1 MLHSLGED
9 VFDLLKILSEENSA
23 KVWVQRKRNGS
34 IPGIT
39 TLLISG
45 IKRTKDLGAD
55 SSGNK
60 ILNDKEIKQI

>member
-1 MLHSLGED
+1 MLQSIVKD
-9 VFDLLKILSEENSA
+9 VFYLLKILSEENSA

-55 SSGNK
+55 SSDNM
-60 ILNDKEIKQI
+60 ILNDKEIKTI